1 MASKSG
7 PELRTRHRGVSTC
20 LLGKRK
26 DPRLPESLRGA
37 LQWGP
42 GRSQDGES
50 AQLCVVAAQCS
61 ALSGTQYCAVL
72 GAVRYSVLCGTRC
85 CAVMGAVRCW
95 ALRPAGPCTLR
106 PDSLQGSQFSL

>member
-72 GAVRYSVLCGTRC
+72 GAVRYSVLCGTWC
-85 CAVMGAVRCW
+85 CAVLGAVR
-95 ALRPAGPCTLR
+95 
-106 PDSLQGSQFSL
+106 

>member
-37 LQWGP
+37 LQWGL

-106 PDSLQGSQFSL
+106 PDSLQGSQLSL